1 MKAFYLTL
9 MIFSVLHQII
19 WSHSSSSVK
28 QNIQDLK
35 EFCKGRTL
43 DFCSKFHMEFAMA
56 FLENQLEQIR
66 INVEKTQQEEKKA
79 QIMQRK
85 NRVRNEKMLLKLRQH
100 FLDRHL

>member
-9 MIFSVLHQII
+9 MIFSVIHQNIR
-19 WSHSSSSVK
+19 SHSSSSIK

-35 EFCKGRTL
+35 EFCKGLTL
-43 DFCSKFHMEFAMA
+43 DFCSKFHLEFAMA

-66 INVEKTQQEEKKA
+66 INLEKTQQEEKKA
-79 QIMQRK
+79 IKMQRK
-85 NRVRNEKMLLKLRQH
+85 NRQQNEKMLLKLRQH